1 MSISQAAA
9 RVYARALFQIGVANG
24 DVAQVAGDL
33 HAVQAAIEGL
43 GPELAGFFL
52 MPQLRREDKRLVVKA
67 ALGGRVGRTVIGLLD
82 VLIDKRREAL
92 LDTIVAEFD
101 DLVDVH
107 EGRLQ
112 AQVIS
117 ARRLDAD
124 LAEAL
129 RTAIEER
136 TQQRVVLHQR
146 VDPSLLGGMRVSVGD
161 RVLDG
166 TLRRGLADMRRMLA
180 STSTT

>member
-9 RVYARALFQIGVANG
+9 RVYARALFEIGVGAG
-24 DVAQVAGDL
+24 DVGQVADEL
-33 HAVQAAIEGL
+33 HAVQAAINGL
-43 GPELAGFFL
+43 GPELSGFFL
-52 MPQLRREDKRLVVKA
+52 MPQLRREDKRKVVKL
-67 ALGGRVGRTVIGLLD
+67 ALGDKVGRTVIGLLD

-92 LDTIVAEFD
+92 LNTIVAEFD
-101 DLVDVH
+101 DLLDVH

-112 AQVIS
+112 AQVTS

-129 RTAIEER
+129 RSAIEQR
-136 TQQRVVLHQR
+136 TKRRVVLHQR
-146 VDPSLLGGMRVSVGD
+146 VDPSLLGGVRVSVGD
-161 RVLDG
+161 LVLDG
-166 TLRRGLADMRRMLA
+166 TLRRGLADMRRALT